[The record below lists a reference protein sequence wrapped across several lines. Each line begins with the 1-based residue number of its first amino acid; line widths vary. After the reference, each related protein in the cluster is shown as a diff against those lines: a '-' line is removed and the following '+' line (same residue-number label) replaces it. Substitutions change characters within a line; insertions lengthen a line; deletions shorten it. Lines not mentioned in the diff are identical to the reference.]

1 MKIEINAY
9 AKINLM
15 LDIIGRRNNGYHDLF
30 MVMQS
35 ISLHDTLIV
44 ENNDLNKIVITC
56 NDASIPLNEK
66 NIVHKVATEFFK
78 FTKIENGVNINI
90 KKQIPH
96 AAGMA
101 GGSAD
106 GAAVIIALDKIFN
119 TNLSM
124 NELCEIGGKVGADIP
139 FCIQGGT
146 MLVQGIGDVLNKMND
161 MPDCFILVVKPPVD
175 VNTAEAYKQYDLFSK
190 RYTPKKFEMMQAV
203 QKGNLKD
210 ICSNMSNTFEQFI
223 EVPQRVEIKKIMRE
237 NGAIGSCMSGSG
249 PTVFGIFEDK
259 KTAEKCA
266 EKLNGLGKD
275 IFVCKPYNK
284 GCEIVNIVE

>member
-78 FTKIENGVNINI
+78 FTKIKNGVNINI

-106 GAAVIIALDKIFN
+106 GAAVIIALNKIFN
-119 TNLSM
+119 TNLSI

-266 EKLNGLGKD
+266 EKLNSLGKD